1 MCTIY
6 KLLRGDMHN
15 TDVNSNIVAHIS
27 NTSHDTISDTS
38 HDTISDTSHDTIS
51 DTSHANEAQ
60 IHAQIQTIIFKL
72 KNVKTKLQKAHQV
85 KDDHKKA
92 IHVAL
97 SKFQRRIDTEKHG
110 CNMIMHK

>member
-1 MCTIY
+1 MIQTCMCTIY

-27 NTSHDTISDTS
+27 N
-38 HDTISDTSHDTIS
+38 TSHDTIS